1 MPRKKSKPCDT
12 QGDGVKSIYKKVK
25 QTLVKRAP
33 GVLPPD
39 SRRILEQIK
48 NEKITTLKVVRT
60 PIAGTINK
68 LLNILSFGAFQ
79 NALKELGY
87 DKVFHLTLWINDKF
101 SLEKNEVI
109 RLKMGNPVKKGSEIM
124 TISNPPSITIQE
136 LIDKTRSHMG
146 LERFSNYNAE
156 TNNCQDFIMGILTA
170 INASTPQLTAF
181 IKQDAQQIYSKI
193 PKFVSK
199 FSELAT
205 DIGARVSRAVEG
217 EGAKPTTDAPAKPT
231 DVGNKADT
239 SMAKPKSKWM
249 QALKQWNKD
258 KGGAYRIPK
267 KGTPEYDQV
276 NEILKSL

>member
-12 QGDGVKSIYKKVK
+12 QEGDGVKEVVQKVK
-25 QTLVKRAP
+25 QTFVKRQP

-48 NEKITTLKVVRT
+48 NEKINSLKVVRT
-60 PIAGTINK
+60 PIAGIVNK

-79 NALKELGY
+79 NTLKEIGY
-87 DKVFHLTLWINDKF
+87 DRAFHLTLWINDKYT
-101 SLEKNEVI
+101 LEKNEVI

-124 TISNPPSITIQE
+124 TVAGVPSITIQE
-136 LIDKTRSHMG
+136 LIDKTRERMG
-146 LERFSNYNAE
+146 PERFSNYNPA
-156 TNNCQDFIMGILTA
+156 TNNCQDFILAILTA
-170 INASTPQLTAF
+170 INASNPQLTAF
-181 IKQDAQQIYSKI
+181 IKQDAQQIYAKM
-193 PKFVSK
+193 PRFVSK

-217 EGAKPTTDAPAKPT
+217 E
-231 DVGNKADT
+231 GNKADT

-276 NEILKSL
+276 NEILKSM